1 MKTHVRKLNKLVNQ
15 EPCIYSYMQYN
26 TSGCEALFNQDQAEA
41 WHVSCGA
48 TTHATTLSSR
58 SLGSLNQVGSEEP
71 LMIPPRIKRHLNA
84 DLIGR
89 GVTQDYHKCQ
99 FRRVRLREL
108 FNNPSTEGLLR
119 ISSKSSFEWGRR
131 IYLLHRKDS
140 I

>member
-1 MKTHVRKLNKLVNQ
+1 MKTHARKLNKSINR
-15 EPCIYSYMQYN
+15 EPCIYSSLQHY

-71 LMIPPRIKRHLNA
+71 LMIPPRIKRPLTA

-89 GVTQDYHKCQ
+89 ALPKTAISAIPI
-99 FRRVRLREL
+99 VRLREL
-108 FNNPSTEGLLR
+108 FNNPTNHGIIALSSYPPSSGVAAYTSYIERTE
-119 ISSKSSFEWGRR
+119 
-131 IYLLHRKDS
+131 
-140 I
+140 